1 MVSTHFPWNHVAI
14 CPAAVLT
21 LLAELALAGASETLR
36 CTRHQ
41 RKQEQ
46 METNPII
53 HDISVRISPKEP
65 PCGTRP
71 SSEI

>member
-1 MVSTHFPWNHVAI
+1 MLAI
-14 CPAAVLT
+14 CLTTMLT

-36 CTRHQ
+36 CTR

-53 HDISVRISPKEP
+53 HDLSEYPRKVRLLWNEALLRDLIDVI
-65 PCGTRP
+65 RRAAAL
-71 SSEI
+71 